1 MEIFLAHRWTFHV
14 NGKDLAEGLAGQ
26 RAKQGLWKSPE
37 TSGSS
42 DFVTFI
48 VRNNF
53 LKIEGNFANI
63 PLNPFQVMSVV
74 GKNLLQRH
82 THDIGMTQF

>member
-1 MEIFLAHRWTFHV
+1 MEIFLAYRWTLNV

-26 RAKQGLWKSPE
+26 RAKQGLWKSSE

-53 LKIEGNFANI
+53 LKVEGNFAKI

-74 GKNLLQRH
+74 GKNPLQRH
-82 THDIGMTQF
+82 TYDINRA